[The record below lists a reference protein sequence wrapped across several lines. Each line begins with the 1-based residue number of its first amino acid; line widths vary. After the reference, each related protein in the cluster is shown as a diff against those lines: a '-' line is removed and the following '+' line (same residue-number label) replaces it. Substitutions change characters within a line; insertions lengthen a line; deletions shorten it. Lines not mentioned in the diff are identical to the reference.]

1 MRTTLNLEPD
11 VLAASRKIAE
21 ARSVSL
27 GKAVS
32 DLVRRALDVGTA
44 GGKVLGRNGGHAFP
58 VFEVGRGAAPLTL
71 ADVQRHEDEA

>member
-11 VLAASRKIAE
+11 VLAAARRIADG
-21 ARSVSL
+21 RSVSL

-32 DLVRRALDVGTA
+32 DLVRRALDVGAA
-44 GGKVLGRNGGHAFP
+44 GGKSAPGQAFP